1 MSGVGSTEPPRSE
14 GVGFAGA
21 GAGAELA
28 ARCIFP
34 SFPGTTVP
42 DWVKRFLAGGGGG
55 IVLFAYNIEST
66 EQLASLCGELRAER
80 EDVLLALDEEGGDVT
95 RLEWDTGSSYPS
107 AAGLGAIDDVEATQA
122 VATSIA
128 AELASAGVNWNFA
141 PVADVNVPANP
152 VIGARAFGDE
162 AELVA
167 RHVAA
172 FVRGTQSRGVA
183 ACAKHFPG
191 HGSTHQDSHLELP
204 ALVGDVEAGLSPFR
218 SAIDAGVASI
228 MTAHVRVDELPAT
241 VDTAIIQGLLRQE
254 LGFDGVVIADA
265 LEMKGLSTLFAPGEA
280 AVRAVT
286 AGCDALI
293 VGHDLHEDAVDEVQ
307 SALASGVPVE
317 RLQEAAARVDR
328 LASWAR
334 PHAGGVDRDA
344 GAAAAHRAV
353 RVEGDVKLNGSSRVV
368 ELRPVANIAAGE
380 AEHGLGD
387 VVREGDTVPPAD
399 VYVVRDAHRHAWMRE
414 AADVDGV
421 VVIETGLPLWRPTRA
436 RGYVATYGGGR
447 ASLEAARDAI
457 S

>member
-1 MSGVGSTEPPRSE
+1 
-14 GVGFAGA
+14 
-21 GAGAELA
+21 
-28 ARCIFP
+28 
-34 SFPGTTVP
+34 VP
-42 DWVKRFLAGGGGG
+42 
-55 IVLFAYNIEST
+55 E
-66 EQLASLCGELRAER
+66 
-80 EDVLLALDEEGGDVT
+80 
-95 RLEWDTGSSYPS
+95 
-107 AAGLGAIDDVEATQA
+107 
-122 VATSIA
+122 
-128 AELASAGVNWNFA
+128 
-141 PVADVNVPANP
+141 NP

-204 ALVGDVEAGLSPFR
+204 ELVGEVAAGLSPFR

-265 LEMKGLSTLFAPGEA
+265 LEMKGLSALYAPGEA
-280 AVRAVT
+280 AVRAVS

-293 VGHDLHEDAVDEVQ
+293 VGHDLHEEAVAEVQ
-307 SALASGVPVE
+307 SALAAQVPEE
-317 RLQEAAARVDR
+317 RLHEAAARVER
-328 LASWAR
+328 LAAWAR
-334 PHAGGVDRDA
+334 PRADGVDREA
-344 GAAAAHRAV
+344 GASAARRAV
-353 RVEGDVKLNGSSRVV
+353 HVEGEVALNGSSRIV

-380 AEHGLGD
+380 AEHGLGE
-387 VVREGDTVPPAD
+387 VVREGDPVPPAD

-421 VVIETGLPLWRPTRA
+421 VVIETGLPVWRPTRA

-447 ASLEAARDAI
+447 ASLEAARDSLA
-457 S
+457 